1 MITIRRGDDRGHAD
15 RGWLRSF
22 HSFSFANYHDPSH
35 MGFGPLRVINEDWFA
50 PGRGFGTHPHDN
62 MEIVT
67 VVLSGT
73 VAHRDS
79 TGAGGT
85 LGPGDIQRM
94 SAGRGVQHSEYNG
107 SDTHWL
113 HLLQIWI
120 EPNVTDADPRYDEKH
135 FPEEDQ
141 HGRWQALVSRDGRDG
156 SLPIHQMAELYSTR
170 LAGQTLGH
178 ALEPGRRAYLHVV
191 EGTFVV
197 GEETVRTGDAVLAT
211 GEQRIECTGTGH
223 ALLFDLP

>member
-1 MITIRRGDDRGHAD
+1 MIAIRRSAERGHAD

-22 HSFSFANYHDPSH
+22 HSFSFANYHDPAH

-73 VAHRDS
+73 VAHADS

-94 SAGRGVQHSEYNG
+94 SAGRGVRHSEFNG
-107 SDTHWL
+107 SETHWL

-120 EPNVTDADPRYDEKH
+120 EPNEIDVEPRYGEQH
-135 FPEEDQ
+135 FPEADQ

-156 SLPIHQMAELYSTR
+156 SLPIHQLAELYSTR
-170 LAGQTLGH
+170 LTGQTLEH

-191 EGTFVV
+191 DGAFEV
-197 GEETVRTGDAVLAT
+197 GGHALATGDAALAT
-211 GEQRIECTGTGH
+211 GEDRIACTGTGH